1 MIRASLKVNGSNV
14 IQQINSRKMLSEKN
28 NQLFTQTVANSFQQI
43 VPSRMNFMN
52 AVRHAGRDTFAAP
65 EM

>member
-1 MIRASLKVNGSNV
+1 
-14 IQQINSRKMLSEKN
+14 MLSEKN